1 MINPQALS
9 QFLSTLECVLLSS
22 LRQVI
27 SETHSL
33 LKTQLPCYKQMEGS
47 TLVGSSSGILPDLFG
62 PESEEL
68 LASWV
73 QMTVSAEALI
83 SPPPVF
89 SFPAELLCWCESE
102 KLRLAPTSQTQ
113 RWFLYSRSFCGVE
126 FTHFSVD
133 WLCLTPWYLLVTS
146 SLCLVCISL
155 PPSCPL
161 KEGRWNLNWA
171 HHPH

>member
-68 LASWV
+68 LAS
-73 QMTVSAEALI
+73 
-83 SPPPVF
+83 
-89 SFPAELLCWCESE
+89 
-102 KLRLAPTSQTQ
+102 
-113 RWFLYSRSFCGVE
+113 
-126 FTHFSVD
+126 
-133 WLCLTPWYLLVTS
+133 
-146 SLCLVCISL
+146 
-155 PPSCPL
+155 
-161 KEGRWNLNWA
+161 
-171 HHPH
+171 